1 MTNDD
6 RQTRTNGN
14 AQGPRPHQSAQDEA
28 RESDQAHTEAANAD
42 EGADPSED
50 IRRQNPGE
58 RTTPDLA
65 DQVGADD
72 PHKAEKLTT
81 AGRPEMDLDEA
92 SA

>member
-1 MTNDD
+1 MNDD
-6 RQTRTNGN
+6 RPDSTDGN
-14 AQGPRPHQSAQDEA
+14 TQGSRPHERAQDGA
-28 RESDQAHTEAANAD
+28 RESDQPHSEAPNAD

-58 RTTPDLA
+58 RTTADLA

-81 AGRPEMDLDEA
+81 AGRPEMDPDDA
-92 SA
+92 SE